1 MTKDLAETRLANSEV
16 SQILELLNTASLAI
30 LKHYR
35 SDAAAEYQNKK
46 DSTPLTEAD
55 LMAHRLICQGLR
67 QICPEIP
74 VLSEESDTD
83 VKQMRRQWRDY
94 WLVDP
99 LDGTREFLNRTGEFT
114 INIALIREHRPVL
127 GFIAAP
133 CLDTVW
139 FGGEHYGAYKLTLG
153 ADLASKQSIR
163 CRVLQSSAQ
172 ITVLSAIRHR
182 NKHLQA
188 TLSYLRSATPELQ
201 RLDSGSALKFCQLAE
216 GRGDIYPRF
225 SPCCEWDTGAG
236 QALVE
241 GAGGQV
247 WALNGQPLAYNSRDT
262 LMSPHFVALADPSA
276 TFWIGLL
283 QELKTSLAV

>member
-1 MTKDLAETRLANSEV
+1 MTKDLAAIPLATAEV
-16 SQILELLNTASLAI
+16 SQILELLNTASQSI
-30 LKHYR
+30 LKHYY
-35 SDAAAEYQNKK
+35 SDAAAEYQSKT

-55 LMAHRLICQGLR
+55 LMAHRCICQGLR
-67 QICPEIP
+67 RIFPDIP
-74 VLSEESDTD
+74 ILSEESDAE
-83 VKQMRRQWRDY
+83 VKHVRRQWGDY

-114 INIALIREHRPVL
+114 INIALIRDHRPVL

-133 CLDTVW
+133 CLKTVW

-153 ADLASKQSIR
+153 AGLASKQRIG
-163 CRVLQSSAQ
+163 CRLLQSSVQ
-172 ITVLSAIRHR
+172 IAVLSATRHR
-182 NKHLQA
+182 NKHLQT
-188 TLSYLRSATPELQ
+188 TLSYLQRVTADLQ

-216 GRGDIYPRF
+216 GLGDIYPRF

-247 WALNGQPLAYNSRDT
+247 WSLNGQPLTYNDRDT
-262 LMSPHFVALADPSA
+262 LMSPHFIAVADPSVPLWA
-276 TFWIGLL
+276 GLL
-283 QELKTSLAV
+283 QELGSSHPA